1 MSATLQDVVFIP
13 FPGIGPVQRVG
24 RIVEILN
31 STGHQLPITL
41 FEEAAADEDTNWDS
55 NRVVE
60 ALVQQRSIEPDAA
73 RRISQEVEAELK
85 RKNLA
90 QITPRAIVSLV
101 DEQLVKHGFEQE
113 LNISV
118 NAVRVLERRYLR
130 RATDGKILERPKDM
144 FARVA
149 RTIASADKKFD
160 DQADT
165 EETARSFYQ
174 MITSM
179 EFMPNSPTLMNAGRQ
194 LGQLSACF
202 VLPVDDSMESIFEAV
217 KNTAMIHKSG
227 GGTGFSFSR
236 VRPKND
242 VVLSTQGV
250 SSGPVSFMRVFDTA
264 TETIKQGGTR
274 RGANM
279 GILRVDHPDIL
290 DFIACKTEQKSLNNF
305 NISVAI
311 TESFMSAVE
320 KNANYDLV
328 NPHTNKVVKT
338 LEARKVFNTIVSLA
352 WRNGEPGIIFID
364 RLNKENPTP
373 HVGEIESTNPC
384 GEQPLLPYESC
395 NLGSINLAKM
405 AKDGH
410 VDWDRLKATVHNSI
424 HFLDNVIEINRYP
437 LPEIERVTKGNR
449 KIGLGV
455 MGYADLLIQ
464 LAVPYNSE
472 ASLKKA
478 EEIMSF
484 IQTEARSASANLAE
498 VRGEFPNFK
507 GSVYDHPGIRP
518 LRNATVTTIAPTGTI
533 SIIAGCS
540 SGVEPLFAISFVR
553 NVMDNDELVEVN
565 PLFAKVARQE
575 GFYSKELMR
584 KIAEQGTLS
593 NVPEVPEPIRRK
605 FVTAHDVSPEWHIR
619 TQAAFQKY
627 TDNAVS
633 KTVNLTK
640 EATEADVAEVYRLAY
655 ILGCKGVTVYRDGSR
670 DEQVLNIEKVNRSG
684 QQGEIA
690 TRAPGKL
697 KPRERPEVV
706 RGSTQKMTTGCG
718 NLYVTINED
727 DEGIFELFTAMGK
740 AGGCASSQAEAIS
753 RLISLTLRAGVDA
766 EDIIRQLA
774 GVRCPS
780 PVWKD
785 GEMILSCADAMSR
798 ALKHYTEII
807 KERDAK
813 KNEEAQPKG
822 KIAASSRSE
831 PAEQQGKQSA
841 VSARPKVML
850 SCPDCGG
857 TIEHIEG
864 CMLCR
869 ECGFSKCS

>member
-1 MSATLQDVVFIP
+1 
-13 FPGIGPVQRVG
+13 
-24 RIVEILN
+24 
-31 STGHQLPITL
+31 
-41 FEEAAADEDTNWDS
+41 
-55 NRVVE
+55 
-60 ALVQQRSIEPDAA
+60 
-73 RRISQEVEAELK
+73 
-85 RKNLA
+85 
-90 QITPRAIVSLV
+90 
-101 DEQLVKHGFEQE
+101 
-113 LNISV
+113 
-118 NAVRVLERRYLR
+118 
-130 RATDGKILERPKDM
+130 
-144 FARVA
+144 
-149 RTIASADKKFD
+149 
-160 DQADT
+160 
-165 EETARSFYQ
+165 
-174 MITSM
+174 
-179 EFMPNSPTLMNAGRQ
+179 
-194 LGQLSACF
+194 
-202 VLPVDDSMESIFEAV
+202 
-217 KNTAMIHKSG
+217 
-227 GGTGFSFSR
+227 
-236 VRPKND
+236 
-242 VVLSTQGV
+242 
-250 SSGPVSFMRVFDTA
+250 
-264 TETIKQGGTR
+264 
-274 RGANM
+274 
-279 GILRVDHPDIL
+279 
-290 DFIACKTEQKSLNNF
+290 
-305 NISVAI
+305 
-311 TESFMSAVE
+311 
-320 KNANYDLV
+320 
-328 NPHTNKVVKT
+328 
-338 LEARKVFNTIVSLA
+338 
-352 WRNGEPGIIFID
+352 
-364 RLNKENPTP
+364 
-373 HVGEIESTNPC
+373 
-384 GEQPLLPYESC
+384 
-395 NLGSINLAKM
+395 
-405 AKDGH
+405 
-410 VDWDRLKATVHNSI
+410 
-424 HFLDNVIEINRYP
+424 
-437 LPEIERVTKGNR
+437 
-449 KIGLGV
+449 
-455 MGYADLLIQ
+455 
-464 LAVPYNSE
+464 
-472 ASLKKA
+472 
-478 EEIMSF
+478 MSF
-484 IQTEARSASANLAE
+484 IQTEARSASANLAD

-690 TRAPGKL
+690 IRAPGKL

-813 KNEEAQPKG
+813 KNEEAQPKSTG
-822 KIAASSRSE
+822 KMSASSKSE